1 MSFSSLKL
9 LKIDSLNVIAAFRT
23 NHFQIGFA
31 HRPIY
36 INQAIIE
43 SEYG

>member
-9 LKIDSLNVIAAFRT
+9 LKIYSLDVIAAFWA
-23 NHFQIGFA
+23 NDFQIGFA
-31 HRPIY
+31 RGPIY